1 MSISASWRWPVVLSG
16 RAIRELRQLTE
27 DNKTLEIIRTKFKE
41 LSRAQFTT
49 DNHLLVR
56 GTEGYIPIYRARM
69 SVDLRIIYMI
79 DLVADSE
86 SKFDHQ
92 VIKIFSVSTRAR
104 VAYDFWAKVSRYLV
118 RLGRDYRD
126 RCTRREYVQTADG
139 PLNIPAMFDHREY
152 ILAGPD
158 GEHSLGDED
167 NINSETDM
175 NELHEIVALEKFSP
189 VTKSLYN
196 SILADM
202 EAVLPMALNPD
213 ERKIV
218 RHHGTSIVIGRSG
231 TGKTTALIYKMRAN
245 AQLGA
250 RSDELRPTR
259 QLFVT
264 RSKVLTQ
271 HIARNYQ
278 GLMDSS
284 DIANKTTNEL
294 EEMRKVNQKYQAR
307 ELVEYDNSVDF
318 RVDLPRRFSELK
330 DSHFPLFVSFD
341 KLCELLE
348 GDMMG
353 ATGEDALS
361 SARIRARPIITFSE
375 FKHQYWPS
383 FNYKLTRNLNPALVF
398 SEILGVIKGYGRN
411 LTVDE
416 YLSELSHKKSP
427 LLMDVRDRVYAI
439 YEAYTKLCNQRFEID
454 NADRTQKILSN
465 YRVPLESRV
474 DYMQVF
480 IDEVQDHLM
489 SDVYLLQSL
498 CSNLDGGYWCGDTA
512 QTINVGSSFRIKD
525 LKAFIYEKMIPKEA
539 LRLQRKA
546 AMPFSLFELTVN
558 FRSHGGIVRYAASL
572 VELIYTLFPTS
583 IDVMAPETAKTPGL
597 PPLLFASPEKNEAA
611 FVHYLL
617 DQKPIEQ
624 ATPFG
629 AQQAIIVR
637 SEATARSL
645 TQRLQKRCTVI
656 SLLETKGLEFDDILL
671 YNFFEESEAP
681 TSAWRAILS
690 LSVHNKDGRVQFD
703 KLEPQFTASPVLCS
717 ELKQLYVA
725 ITRARHRC
733 WIWDSGE
740 TINAMKVLWEGLK
753 LIASAESLSSLSKF
767 AASTKDL
774 RQWAQRGQEFFST
787 GLYALAQSCFERAG
801 QDKEAA
807 IADAY
812 NTMAEA
818 KAAGAK
824 NDLIHAAR
832 KMETC
837 ANSEKSSH
845 TASTLWY
852 HAATCWHGARDII
865 RASRAYCRGG
875 FYDQA
880 AVISFEA
887 QNMDECLKI
896 LVAHSGRMDSAL
908 VQRIEEVASVHF
920 LRERRYDDL
929 QKLYKGSLDQCIAL
943 ARSLRFPVQLK
954 ELLQRNRQFE
964 DLANE
969 YLSDGL
975 PVQAIQ
981 CLLKVRKPAT
991 VERAKSIVSSHLWMT
1006 FSLDAT
1012 RNPQSIEQAED
1023 LINICKSLG
1032 GLSAPAA
1039 RNDIELFSILV
1050 RHQTV
1055 SLEMFESILT
1065 SFDPTG
1071 EEDGLRLTLIYHH
1084 ALKANEHGS
1093 DSYEAFVAHLQAW
1106 PQYLAYIQQLS
1117 ELPSPSQSLHVRRLL
1132 GLLDPTLTSSK
1143 SGSNAPISI
1152 PSGTFMQSFVSKGRV
1167 AKKNST
1173 RDLVLPADT
1182 ADASIR
1188 EALAEH
1194 VQQSLKGLHAH
1205 LLQSPWTQP
1214 LCLARHGDASSTP
1227 EYPSQLAVQSQQL
1240 IQTLDLVFLALES
1253 AKGYGTNVGA
1263 TGFTKTEADK
1273 IQTAWIIRLFNVIFA
1288 PTGSIVRAGLEL
1300 LKPDFSG
1307 GIHSWVED
1315 ALVALDPNKHKQ
1327 TFATLL
1333 VIYLSISSELHPN
1346 HFRAKNIPAFRGR
1359 APVGCPPKPHFF
1371 AADISTLHQP
1381 ASLGRLY
1388 KVVDNLGYIIERRW
1402 TIDATALIHLIERTT
1417 RDLIL
1422 AERAVTTWPWFYR
1435 GFSGLVAP
1443 LSWASSLAMHA
1454 KYPRRLGPQPIE
1466 TFVRHVRII
1475 LAQLLQSIPEH
1486 WKVLHDD
1493 IGAHDL
1499 ESLTS
1504 RLIWSICLL
1513 AVNLHP
1519 AHPALPAI
1527 FNVLKDTAVEEE
1539 TRVLTPLTIEL
1550 TNLAINPDTQPVG
1563 FNQKLCL
1570 TLLTRTFHHEELV
1583 MLLGN
1588 HGIACPAKQGVISQ
1602 MIVFNDIP
1610 HLRAILVE
1618 KLSGKGAE
1626 SSAHH
1631 IAELLPDSGDES
1643 GQLPPDSPL
1652 VETMPNHQDAY
1663 EVALDTSPSRP
1674 ETPVSLPDSESQDDE
1689 VVEDEK
1695 SEGKLTPED
1704 AAHCIQ
1710 SAWRRSV
1717 EREAQRRRLNEF
1729 DLEGRLYEEHRLNFP
1744 KMGKSATERDILA
1757 LRLVRGP
1764 CLSIVL
1770 GLQMLIEEMKDYL
1783 EHIDD
1788 NLKAE
1793 GLGPKDVDEL
1803 QKSNKKNQKLVEGYL
1818 AKASGY
1824 LPANKPPKII
1834 KPGNISGVR
1843 TQTKNAW
1850 DVFMDA
1856 KNSKTVPQDEGFK
1869 EVEAVMLRGRVV
1881 IQRALEKPSRGKG
1894 R

>member
-1 MSISASWRWPVVLSG
+1 MSAPVSWRWPVVLSG

-49 DNHLLVR
+49 DNHLVVR

-118 RLGRDYRD
+118 RLGRDYKD

-167 NINSETDM
+167 NLNSETDM

-245 AQLGA
+245 AQLAA

-294 EEMRKVNQKYQAR
+294 EEMRKANQKYQSR

-411 LTVDE
+411 LTMDE

-439 YEAYTKLCNQRFEID
+439 YEAYTKLCHQRFEID
-454 NADRTQKILSN
+454 NADR
-465 YRVPLESRV
+465 
-474 DYMQVF
+474 F

-525 LKAFIYEKMIPKEA
+525 LKAFIYDSMIPKET

-597 PPLLFASPEKNEAA
+597 PPLLFASPEKSEAA

-681 TSAWRAILS
+681 TSAWRVILS
-690 LSVHNKDGRVQFD
+690 LSVRNEHGRVQFD
-703 KLEPQFTASPVLCS
+703 KLEPQLTASPVLCS

-740 TINAMKVLWEGLK
+740 TIDAMKVFWEGLK
-753 LIASAESLSSLSKF
+753 LIASADSLASLSKF
-767 AASTKDL
+767 AASSKDL

-812 NTMAEA
+812 NTMTEA
-818 KAAGAK
+818 KAAQGAGAK
-824 NDLIHAAR
+824 NDLIHAAK

-852 HAATCWHGARDII
+852 HAATCWHGAREIV
-865 RASRAYCRGG
+865 RASKAYCQGG

-896 LVAHSGRMDSAL
+896 LVSHSRRMDPAL

-929 QKLYKGSLDQCIAL
+929 QKLFKGNLDQCIAL

-975 PVQAIQ
+975 PVQAIE
-981 CLLKVRKPAT
+981 CLLKVRKPTT
-991 VERAKSIVSSHLWMT
+991 VERAKKIVSSYLWMT

-1012 RNPQSIEQAED
+1012 PNPQLIQQAKD
-1023 LINICKSLG
+1023 LIHICESLG
-1032 GLSAPAA
+1032 GLSDPAA
-1039 RNDIELFSILV
+1039 RNDIELFSILL

-1055 SLEMFESILT
+1055 SLEMFESILAC
-1065 SFDPTG
+1065 FDPVV
-1071 EEDGLRLTLIYHH
+1071 EEDGLRRTLIYHH
-1084 ALKANEHGS
+1084 ALKANEYGF
-1093 DSYEAFVAHLQAW
+1093 DSREAFVAHLQAW
-1106 PQYLAYIQQLS
+1106 PRYLAYIQRLS

-1132 GLLDPTLTSSK
+1132 GLPDPTLTNSK

-1152 PSGTFMQSFVSKGRV
+1152 PNGTFMQEFVSKGRI

-1173 RDLVLPADT
+1173 RDLVLPVDT

-1205 LLQSPWTQP
+1205 LLKSPWTQP
-1214 LCLARHGDASSTP
+1214 LCLARHDDASSTP
-1227 EYPSQLAVQSQQL
+1227 EYPSQLAVRSQEL
-1240 IQTLDLVFLALES
+1240 IQTLNSVFLALES
-1253 AKGYGTNVGA
+1253 AKGYSTNVGA
-1263 TGFTKTEADK
+1263 AGFTKTEADK
-1273 IQTAWIIRLFNVIFA
+1273 IQTAWLVRLFNVIFT

-1346 HFRAKNIPAFRGR
+1346 HIQAKSIPTFRGR
-1359 APVGCPPKPHFF
+1359 APMGCPPKPDLF

-1388 KVVDNLGYIIERRW
+1388 KVVDSIGRIIEKRW
-1402 TIDATALIHLIERTT
+1402 TIDATALVHLVERTT

-1422 AERAVTTWPWFYR
+1422 AERAITTWPWSYW
-1435 GFSGLVAP
+1435 GFSGLVVP
-1443 LSWASSLAMHA
+1443 LSWASSLVIHA
-1454 KYPRRLGPQPIE
+1454 KYPRKLKPQPIE
-1466 TFVRHVRII
+1466 TFVRHIRAM
-1475 LAQLLQSIPEH
+1475 LSQLLEGIPEH

-1504 RLIWSICLL
+1504 RLIWSISLL

-1519 AHPALPAI
+1519 AHPALRAI
-1527 FNVLKDTAVEEE
+1527 FNVLKDVAVEQENR
-1539 TRVLTPLTIEL
+1539 TLTPLTIEL
-1550 TNLAINPDTQPVG
+1550 TNLAINPNTLPVG

-1588 HGIACPAKQGVISQ
+1588 HGIACPAKQGLLTQTI
-1602 MIVFNDIP
+1602 IFNDIP

-1626 SSAHH
+1626 SSSHH
-1631 IAELLPDSGDES
+1631 LTELLPDPGDES
-1643 GQLPPDSPL
+1643 GQLLPDSPL
-1652 VETMPNHQDAY
+1652 VETMPHHQDAY
-1663 EVALDTSPSRP
+1663 EVPLDMSPSRP
-1674 ETPVSLPDSESQDDE
+1674 ESPVSLPDSESQDDE
-1689 VVEDEK
+1689 VIEDEE
-1695 SEGKLTPED
+1695 SEGKLTPDD

-1744 KMGKSATERDILA
+1744 KMAKSVTERDVWA
-1757 LRLVRGP
+1757 LRLIRGP

-1770 GLQMLIEEMKDYL
+1770 GLQMLAEDMGDYL
-1783 EHIDD
+1783 EHLDD
-1788 NLKAE
+1788 NLKKE
-1793 GLGPKDVDEL
+1793 NLSPKDVAEI
-1803 QKSNKKNQKLVEGYL
+1803 QKTNKRDRELVEGYL
-1818 AKASGY
+1818 TRSNEC
-1824 LPANKPPKII
+1824 LPSDKPPRII
-1834 KPGNISGVR
+1834 KAVNINGVK
-1843 TQTKNAW
+1843 TQTKTIW
-1850 DVFMDA
+1850 DIFIAV
-1856 KNSKTVPQDEGFK
+1856 KNSKTLPQNDDFK
-1869 EVEAVMLRGRVV
+1869 VIEAL
-1881 IQRALEKPSRGKG
+1881 ITRGKELVL
-1894 R
+1894 RAVDTSSKRSRKKAR